1 MQLVFEHAL
10 RIRMEVDAS
19 HESTTPDSGAL
30 PPSSRTGND
39 TDGKG
44 DHQTTGG
51 KGPAKDLLGKIN
63 NLVSSDLNNVAWA
76 SPCIFFNGTLSLC
89 ILRRMMTSIVT
100 SDRSSRVHRPQY
112 GIPLSYPRL
121 ELT

>member
-10 RIRMEVDAS
+10 RIRMEVDDS
-19 HESTTPDSGAL
+19 HESTTPDGGTL
-30 PPSSRTGND
+30 TPSSRTGNG

-44 DHQTTGG
+44 DHRMTGG

-76 SPCIFFNGTLSLC
+76 SPCIFFNGTLSSC
-89 ILRRMMTSIVT
+89 ILRRMMSSIVA
-100 SDRSSRVHRPQY
+100 SD
-112 GIPLSYPRL
+112 
-121 ELT
+121 